1 MTILTPSIESRKAA
15 LYQMFLEVV
24 DKWARSND
32 TEVVKGYRTFGHHL
46 GPMVQSVISMFEEL
60 SSFLGPQYSRE
71 IRLAS
76 MELFIRRSFRQ
87 YTIASLAIHGGAD
100 APDVMY
106 AELWFQVRQCE

>member
-1 MTILTPSIESRKAA
+1 VTILTPSIESRKAA

-60 SSFLGPQYSRE
+60 RYASNSRSLLLFTTFLV
-71 IRLAS
+71 L
-76 MELFIRRSFRQ
+76 L
-87 YTIASLAIHGGAD
+87 
-100 APDVMY
+100 
-106 AELWFQVRQCE
+106 